1 MGTYRQVVKTM
12 LLNIFWVGIGGFAG
26 SVARY
31 LVSGWAQNLNK
42 ELLFPLG
49 TSIAN
54 ILGCLFIGLL
64 AGIFQLKG
72 WANPELRLFVFVGI
86 LGGFTTFSTFANESF
101 FLIEKGEILL
111 ALFNVV
117 GQVTIGL
124 LAVWGGYSIS
134 RLF

>member
-1 MGTYRQVVKTM
+1 MGAYRQVVKTM

>member
-1 MGTYRQVVKTM
+1 MKTT

-31 LVSGWAQNLNK
+31 LVSEWAQNLNK

>member
-1 MGTYRQVVKTM
+1 VKTT

-31 LVSGWAQNLNK
+31 LVSEWAQNLNK

>member
-1 MGTYRQVVKTM
+1 VKTT

-31 LVSGWAQNLNK
+31 LVSEWAQNLNK

-49 TSIAN
+49 TSIVN
-54 ILGCLFIGLL
+54 ILGCLLIGLL

-72 WANPELRLFVFVGI
+72 WASPELRLFVFVGI

-111 ALFNVV
+111 ALFNVI

-124 LAVWGGYSIS
+124 LAVWGGYTIS
-134 RLF
+134 RFF